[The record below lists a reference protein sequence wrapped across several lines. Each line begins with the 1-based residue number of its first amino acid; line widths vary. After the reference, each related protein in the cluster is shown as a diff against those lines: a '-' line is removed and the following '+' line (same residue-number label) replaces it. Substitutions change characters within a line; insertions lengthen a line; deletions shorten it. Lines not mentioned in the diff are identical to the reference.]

1 MKSLS
6 LIAATALIIGASS
19 IAASADPFADR
30 FGTWDATELGCSGD
44 QSRPDLCVPLFTVA
58 AELNTPQWLVALN
71 ARPIEAVESPVI
83 TAATGW
89 VNGTTPA
96 MGEVMAYGAE

>member
-1 MKSLS
+1 MRSLS
-6 LIAATALIIGASS
+6 LIAATALIIGGSS
-19 IAASADPFADR
+19 IAASADPLADR
-30 FGTWDATELGCSGD
+30 FGAWDVTELGCSGD
-44 QSRPDLCVPLFTVA
+44 QSRPDLCVRLFSLA

-71 ARPIEAVESPVI
+71 AHPIEAAEAPVI
-83 TAATGW
+83 TAAAGW

>member
-6 LIAATALIIGASS
+6 LMAATALIIGGIS
-19 IAASADPFADR
+19 IASADSLDDR
-30 FGTWDATELGCSGD
+30 FGTWDTTELGCSGD

-58 AELNTPQWLVALN
+58 AELNTPQWLVALS
-71 ARPIEAVESPVI
+71 ARPIEAVEGPVF
-83 TAATGW
+83 TAAETF

>member
-1 MKSLS
+1 VRLFSL
-6 LIAATALIIGASS
+6 
-19 IAASADPFADR
+19 
-30 FGTWDATELGCSGD
+30 
-44 QSRPDLCVPLFTVA
+44 A

-71 ARPIEAVESPVI
+71 AHPIEPVEAPVI
-83 TAATGW
+83 TAAAGW